1 MCYPLEL
8 PNKEG
13 FTILQ
18 HVAIDNYVEMATLLI
33 DSGAK
38 IDKKNRDGRTALMY
52 AAKVRKSS
60 NLRSSYMVLPL
71 SAPFKFRKWQY
82 KKRAS

>member
-52 AAKVRKSS
+52 AAKV
-60 NLRSSYMVLPL
+60 
-71 SAPFKFRKWQY
+71 
-82 KKRAS
+82 

>member
-52 AAKVRKSS
+52 AAKVRKKFQFTVVVYGFTP
-60 NLRSSYMVLPL
+60 LRTL
-71 SAPFKFRKWQY
+71 
-82 KKRAS
+82 